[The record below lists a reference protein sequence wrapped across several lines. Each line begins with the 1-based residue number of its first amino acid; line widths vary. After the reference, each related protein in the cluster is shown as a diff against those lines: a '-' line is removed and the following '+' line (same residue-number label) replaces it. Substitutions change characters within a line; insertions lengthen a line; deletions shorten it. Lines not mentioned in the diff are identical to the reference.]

1 MENENVI
8 KDYGSV
14 TLPKDWN
21 EVTLKQYAEICAFYQ
36 SDERKF
42 DIRDVLHIFTGL
54 PEDDINDMPVEF
66 VEKMLEHLQFMQ
78 NEPKIGEPTNTL
90 EIKGTKYTVNI
101 QNKLKLGE
109 YTAYSN
115 IVNGNK
121 FNFPAILAVLC
132 RKPGEEYTLK
142 FENEELEKRI
152 EVFENV
158 PMLDAMP
165 LINFFIN
172 AYIASTI
179 PTLLSSQIKEEI
191 NHIASSIETSRAN
204 GDLSALSYRRLKR
217 NLGKLEKSMEC
228 I

>member
-1 MENENVI
+1 MENENIV

-36 SDERKF
+36 SDDRKF

-101 QNKLKLGE
+101 QSKMKTGE
-109 YTAYSN
+109 YIAVTEMMKSDKYN
-115 IVNGNK
+115 YPL
-121 FNFPAILAVLC
+121 FLAILC
-132 RKPGEEYTLK
+132 RKPGELYDSK
-142 FENEELEKRI
+142 YENEVISERLEMFSNI
-152 EVFENV
+152 
-158 PMLDAMP
+158 PMTEGVRV
-165 LINFFIN
+165 INFFLQCWM
-172 AYIASTI
+172 ASI
-179 PTLLSSQIKEEI
+179 MPTRLSSVLREEI
-191 NHIASSIETSRAN
+191 NHIRKDIESSVKSGEVTKRSMK
-204 GDLSALSYRRLKR
+204 SAMKTLR
-217 NLGKLEKSMEC
+217 KLENT
-228 I
+228 INTI

>member
-1 MENENVI
+1 MENENII

-36 SDERKF
+36 SDDRKF
-42 DIRDVLHIFTGL
+42 DIREVLHIFTGL
-54 PEDDINDMPVEF
+54 SEDDINDMPVEF

-78 NEPKIGEPTNTL
+78 TEPKIGEPTNTL
-90 EIKGTKYTVNI
+90 EIKGVKYTVNI

-109 YTAYSN
+109 YTAYTN
-115 IVNGNK
+115 IVNGNR

-132 RKPGEEYTLK
+132 RKPGEEYTVK
-142 FENEELEKRI
+142 FENEEVEKR
-152 EVFENV
+152 VAMFEKI
-158 PMLDAMP
+158 PMTEGVRV
-165 LINFFIN
+165 INFFIN
-172 AYIASTI
+172 AYMTFTAPI
-179 PTLLSSQIKEEI
+179 LLSSQIKEELRY
-191 NHIASSIETSRAN
+191 IASSIETSRAN
-204 GDLSALSYRRLKR
+204 GDLSVLSYRRLKR